1 MTPRDDLA
9 CYLALNLCPG
19 IGPATIQRIIS
30 DCPYSISELF
40 TLSRATLSELAF
52 KPQQLS
58 YLSNPDWE
66 AVEQALEWQ
75 TSEPNHHIITQLDPA
90 YPDLLKDIS
99 DAPPLLYAIGDK
111 DLLQTPQ
118 IAVVGSR
125 NCTPGGAD
133 TAEEFSRYLC
143 RAGLTITSGM
153 ALGIDQHAHSA
164 ALSCKGKTIAV
175 IGTGID
181 RIYPSKNKQLAYEIA
196 ENGLIVSEFP
206 LGTPPLNSNF
216 PKRNR
221 IISGLSLAI
230 LVVEAT
236 RKSGSLITA
245 RLGLEQGRE
254 VFAIPGSIHNPQSKG
269 CHHLIRQGAKL
280 VDQASDIIDDI
291 GSLLGYIAE
300 QVETQHVSQTTP
312 TLGSEYQSLL
322 DAMGY
327 DPVSMDTLVNRSGL
341 TIDQLSSMLLILE
354 LNDQI
359 KTAPGGFYVRC

>member
-1 MTPRDDLA
+1 MARDDLA
-9 CYLALNLCPG
+9 FCLALHLCPG
-19 IGPATIQRIIS
+19 IGPANFRRLTVGS
-30 DCPYSISELF
+30 SLTISEIFKL
-40 TLSRATLSELAF
+40 THSQLGELNF
-52 KPQQLS
+52 KQPQIE
-58 YLSNPDWE
+58 YLANPDWSS
-66 AVEQALEWQ
+66 VDLALDWLA
-75 TSEPNHHIITQLDPA
+75 SDSSHHIVSILDPA
-90 YPDLLKDIS
+90 YPELLKDIT
-99 DAPPLLYAIGDK
+99 DAPPIVYGIGNI

-118 IAVVGSR
+118 IAIVGSR

-133 TAEEFSRYLC
+133 TARDFSSFLSN
-143 RAGLTITSGM
+143 AGLTITSGM
-153 ALGIDQHAHSA
+153 ALGIDQHAHQA
-164 ALSCKGKTIAV
+164 ALDNGGHTVAV

-181 RIYPSKNKQLAYEIA
+181 RIYPSANKHLAYEIA
-196 ENGLIVSEFP
+196 EKGLIVSEFP
-206 LGTPPLNSNF
+206 LGTPPNNSNF

-245 RLGLEQGRE
+245 RLGIEQGRE

-291 GSLLGYIAE
+291 GSLLGYMAE
-300 QVETQHVSQTTP
+300 QTETHTESQADS
-312 TLGSEYQSLL
+312 TLDSEYQALL

-327 DPVSMDTLVNRSGL
+327 DPVSIDTLVNRSGL
-341 TIDQLSSMLLILE
+341 TIEQLSSMLLILE

-359 KTAPGGFYVRC
+359 KTAPGGLFVRC